1 VSFLQLLVSK
11 TMVLSPWQAV
21 STLYCFW
28 SFASFAV
35 VADSSHLGPCWL
47 AGWLAGLLGCLS
59 LACLS
64 LYSLMIFGECECLVN
79 SVKWLLLQA
88 SPPCRC
94 FDLCPD
100 RSVC

>member
-1 VSFLQLLVSK
+1 MVSFLQLLVSK
-11 TMVLSPWQAV
+11 TMVLSPWEAV
-21 STLYCFW
+21 STLFYFW

-35 VADSSHLGPCWL
+35 VADSRHLGPCWL
-47 AGWLAGLLGCLS
+47 AGCLS

-79 SVKWLLLQA
+79 SVKWLLLLQG

-100 RSVC
+100 RSVCWE